1 MGKLTGATTAAH
13 KRIALVRNELERSSH
28 MHRAL
33 LGLAATAAFAAL
45 SPAQGQSITAAGFS
59 ASAATRSFS
68 GRSGLSGR
76 IVHRMGNNT
85 FFRNCRGAHCRHIHV
100 RDGAGFILSGYDDP
114 GDYDANRSFDP
125 DRWNDWW
132 HERPERAFPRW
143 MRRNQDCARQWYS
156 GDVLTC

>member
-1 MGKLTGATTAAH
+1 
-13 KRIALVRNELERSSH
+13 

-33 LGLAATAAFAAL
+33 LGLAAIAAFTAY
-45 SPAQGQSITAAGFS
+45 SPAQGQSSTAGFS
-59 ASAATRSFS
+59 ASAATASF
-68 GRSGLSGR
+68 RDHNGLSGR
-76 IVHRMGNNT
+76 IVHRMGNHA
-85 FFRNCRGAHCRHIHV
+85 FFRNCRGEHCRHIRV
-100 RDGAGFILSGYDDP
+100 GNGAAFAFSGYDDP

-143 MRRNQDCARQWYS
+143 MSRNQDCARQWYS